1 MNATAIIADDEP
13 LLRAQLRDSLHTL
26 WPELNIIVEADHGEA
41 ALQSIA
47 EHAPDFAFLDIEMPG
62 LSGLEVAAQTQA
74 LGKKPFV
81 VFVTAY
87 DQYAIDAFERGAIDY
102 VLKPASKARL
112 AKTITRLQHLPDRH
126 QPQLDD
132 ILQSLAT
139 RVALH
144 SSSPYLKWIHASLG
158 TQINVIAVEDV
169 LLFQSDMKYTKVVT
183 ETGEFLIRLSL
194 TELLEKLDPNQFRQI
209 HRGAIV
215 NVNAVRAIT
224 KDELGGLSLTLKN
237 GGHALKVT
245 RSFAHQ
251 FKTM

>member
-1 MNATAIIADDEP
+1 MNTTALIADDEP

-26 WPELNIIVEADHGEA
+26 WPALAIVAEADHGEA
-41 ALQSIA
+41 ALQMIA
-47 EHAPDFAFLDIEMPG
+47 AHQPDFAFLDIEMPG
-62 LSGLEVAAQTQA
+62 LSGLEVAAQTHA
-74 LGKKPFV
+74 LSKKPFV

-112 AKTITRLQHLPDRH
+112 AKTITRLQRLPDRG

-132 ILQSLAT
+132 VLRSLAARIASQPT
-139 RVALH
+139 
-144 SSSPYLKWIHASLG
+144 SPHLKWIHASLG

-169 LLFQSDMKYTKVVT
+169 MLFQSDMKYTKVVT
-183 ETGEFLIRLSL
+183 ASGEFLIRLSL
-194 TELLEKLDPNQFRQI
+194 SELLEKLDPNQFRQI

-215 NVNAVRAIT
+215 NVSAIHAIA
-224 KDELGGLSLTLKN
+224 KDDLGGLLLSLKGTA
-237 GGHALKVT
+237 HALKVT
-245 RSFAHQ
+245 CSFAHQ